1 MSKKVVKKIAL
12 FVFFYISLIGCA
24 NVVEHKSRVYKG
36 ENLVTPYTGFLAG
49 WHVSVKNQKD
59 YHSSI
64 WQHPTEGLNDAYIVS
79 VTLPTQNEIAYYR
92 KIIDQPGYNSCV
104 KFTSTTLTSG
114 LNKKYPSETWQT
126 SCMKTNGSE
135 AKILHFILK
144 GHDSFYHIQKIWQDN
159 FVAQEIENW
168 QNRFQEIYLCDSRK
182 ESTLCPD

>member
-1 MSKKVVKKIAL
+1 MSKIVVKKIAL
-12 FVFFYISLIGCA
+12 FVFSYISLIGCA

-92 KIIDQPGYNSCV
+92 NIIDQPGYDSCI
-104 KFTSTTLTSG
+104 KFTSTTLKSVLT
-114 LNKKYPSETWQT
+114 KEYPSETWQT
-126 SCMKTNGSE
+126 NCKKTDGNE
-135 AKILHFILK
+135 AKILHFILQ

-159 FVAQEIENW
+159 FIAQDIDNW
-168 QNRFQEIYLCDSRK
+168 QNRFKQIYLCDSRK
-182 ESTLCPD
+182 ESTVCPD